1 MSAVVPVRLIKGSDD
16 VLRGEAF
23 SKVLDE
29 AVGDADRTLV
39 VDEIDLDRT
48 TLGAAID
55 AAQTPPFLTDFRVVV
70 VRRFGRYSK
79 QDEVAPLVAYLE
91 DPLPTTALILVWEKT
106 NLTAAVE
113 GAEPF
118 TKTPKIPP
126 SLTKAVTGCGGVVIE
141 TDAATRSMDS
151 WVADQFRAAGLDLEP
166 RAAKLVAETIGE
178 DGGAVVGII
187 ERVKGAFGPGAR
199 IRADEIADYVGPA
212 GGVPPWDLTD
222 AIDKGDAATSI
233 ELLQR
238 MMGAGGR
245 HALAI
250 MATLQTHYLRMLR
263 LDGADVRGEKDAAA
277 LLGMKGSSY
286 PAKKAMT
293 QARKLGS
300 AKVRR
305 AVGLLAGADLDL
317 RGKQAW
323 PDELVMEVLVA
334 RLARLSR

>member
-1 MSAVVPVRLIKGSDD
+1 M
-16 VLRGEAF
+16 
-23 SKVLDE
+23 
-29 AVGDADRTLV
+29 
-39 VDEIDLDRT
+39 
-48 TLGAAID
+48 
-55 AAQTPPFLTDFRVVV
+55 
-70 VRRFGRYSK
+70 
-79 QDEVAPLVAYLE
+79 
-91 DPLPTTALILVWEKT
+91 
-106 NLTAAVE
+106 
-113 GAEPF
+113 
-118 TKTPKIPP
+118 
-126 SLTKAVTGCGGVVIE
+126 
-141 TDAATRSMDS
+141 
-151 WVADQFRAAGLDLEP
+151 ADQFRAAGLDVEP

-187 ERVKGAFGPGAR
+187 ERAKGAFGPGAR

-323 PDELVMEVLVA
+323 PEELVMEVLVA

>member
-1 MSAVVPVRLIKGSDD
+1 M
-16 VLRGEAF
+16 
-23 SKVLDE
+23 
-29 AVGDADRTLV
+29 
-39 VDEIDLDRT
+39 
-48 TLGAAID
+48 
-55 AAQTPPFLTDFRVVV
+55 
-70 VRRFGRYSK
+70 
-79 QDEVAPLVAYLE
+79 
-91 DPLPTTALILVWEKT
+91 
-106 NLTAAVE
+106 
-113 GAEPF
+113 
-118 TKTPKIPP
+118 
-126 SLTKAVTGCGGVVIE
+126 VIE

-178 DGGAVVGII
+178 DGRGRRHHRAGQG
-187 ERVKGAFGPGAR
+187 RARPGAR

-305 AVGLLAGADLDL
+305 AVGCSPGPTSICAA
-317 RGKQAW
+317 
-323 PDELVMEVLVA
+323 
-334 RLARLSR
+334 SRPGPTSW